1 MVYRAVLKECRLSV
15 SSWSASILLQLL
27 ICHRKGLMHLSGTM
41 SFVVATKEVPPDDL
55 ALVAIGAYSY
65 SPQHIFA
72 CFQKLL
78 PEAPWVAQSVKRLT
92 GSGHDLTVHEL
103 EPRVRL
109 CADSSEPG
117 VCFGFC
123 VSSLSAPLHSLSLS
137 LPLSKI
143 KKTLTTTTTKKK
155 HQNCCLRVWPP
166 A

>member
-1 MVYRAVLKECRLSV
+1 
-15 SSWSASILLQLL
+15 
-27 ICHRKGLMHLSGTM
+27 MHLSGTM

-55 ALVAIGAYSY
+55 ALVAIGAYAY

-123 VSSLSAPLHSLSLS
+123 VSLSLCPSPFPLPFTSS
-137 LPLSKI
+137 LKSKENI
-143 KKTLTTTTTKKK
+143 NKNKKKKPKLLPQSLASSLNLGAEILPSGTLTGQFEMACNNTY
-155 HQNCCLRVWPP
+155 NC
-166 A
+166 